1 MRKSRALR
9 ALCRHLLVE
18 CEHPHF
24 KAGSEWRLLRSIMA
38 KTSPLLL
45 VTLAAVGMAFA
56 SDSTLPPDRPSQQ
69 VRNKAVAARVFEEIF
84 NQGKFQVADE
94 IYASDFVNHG
104 LHKNFDLQAD
114 QAAVHAEKKAFPDLK
129 ITADLM
135 VAEGDLV
142 TVVWTFRGTNTAA
155 GYGLPP
161 TGARI
166 ELRGIT
172 VWRIVD
178 GRIREEWTSFDDMQA
193 ARQLVSQLKWQ
204 LLGLLAAAVILLW
217 IFCRVILRL
226 RLTRLPRASFSR
238 NKF

>member
-1 MRKSRALR
+1 M
-9 ALCRHLLVE
+9 
-18 CEHPHF
+18 
-24 KAGSEWRLLRSIMA
+24 G
-38 KTSPLLL
+38 KTSLLL
-45 VTLAAVGMAFA
+45 FVALAAVGAAFA
-56 SDSTLPPDRPSQQ
+56 ADSALPPAGASQQ
-69 VRNKAVAARVFEEIF
+69 ATNKAVAARVFEEIF

-104 LHKNFDLQAD
+104 LHRNADLQED
-114 QAAVHAEKKAFPDLK
+114 QAAVRAEKKAFPDLK
-129 ITADLM
+129 MTVELM

-178 GRIREEWTSFDDMQA
+178 GKIREEWTSFDELQA
-193 ARQLVSQLKWQ
+193 ARQFMTQLKWP
-204 LLGLLAAAVILLW
+204 LLGLLAAGVILVW
-217 IFCRVILRL
+217 ILCRVILRL
-226 RLTRLPRASFSR
+226 RLTRLPKATSQAT
-238 NKF
+238 

>member
-1 MRKSRALR
+1 MRKIS
-9 ALCRHLLVE
+9 
-18 CEHPHF
+18 
-24 KAGSEWRLLRSIMA
+24 
-38 KTSPLLL
+38 LLL
-45 VTLAAVGMAFA
+45 FVALAAVPAA
-56 SDSTLPPDRPSQQ
+56 LAADSAPPDRASQEAK
-69 VRNKAVAARVFEEIF
+69 NKAIAARVFEEIF

-129 ITADLM
+129 MTVDRM
-135 VAEGDLV
+135 VAEHDLV

-178 GRIREEWTSFDDMQA
+178 GKIREEWTSFDDMQA
-193 ARQLVSQLKWQ
+193 AQQLVTQLKWQ
-204 LLGLLAAAVILLW
+204 LLGLLAAAVILVW

-226 RLTRLPRASFSR
+226 RLTRLPKTA
-238 NKF
+238 

>member
-1 MRKSRALR
+1 MRR
-9 ALCRHLLVE
+9 
-18 CEHPHF
+18 
-24 KAGSEWRLLRSIMA
+24 
-38 KTSPLLL
+38 TSLLL
-45 VTLAAVGMAFA
+45 FLALAATLFA
-56 SDSTLPPDRPSQQ
+56 TNKPALPPDATSQQ
-69 VRNKAVAARVFEEIF
+69 TKNKAVAARVFEEIF

-129 ITADLM
+129 MTVDLM

-178 GRIREEWTSFDDMQA
+178 GKIREEWTSFDELQA
-193 ARQLVSQLKWQ
+193 ARQIVTQLKWP
-204 LLGLLAAAVILLW
+204 LLGLLAAAVILGW
-217 IFCRVILRL
+217 IFCRVIFKAEANS
-226 RLTRLPRASFSR
+226 ASQGGLSQ
-238 NKF
+238 K